1 MRLKGLIL
9 ILLSGLN
16 STSEVLGAMAP
27 SLRSAVGS
35 GVGDAPYPVAAMLP
49 AMKSFLARFL
59 RKSSPTSSACLHVCR
74 QRTVR
79 AHCRAGSWIKHATRT
94 QIYASPVEN
103 RLADTGGCGHCWIDF
118 AEARGR
124 GGWNC
129 CITGDRNLVPGR
141 DPKLDMRLEINF
153 LRAIRRVLDPK
164 FALASRS
171 FDIDRARARIAS
183 CECDGQARCR
193 PM

>member
-1 MRLKGLIL
+1 MRVVLVRSRIEPANFKVSAQYIAGIRVLYDRMRLKGLIL

-79 AHCRAGSWIKHATRT
+79 AHCR
-94 QIYASPVEN
+94 
-103 RLADTGGCGHCWIDF
+103 
-118 AEARGR
+118 
-124 GGWNC
+124 
-129 CITGDRNLVPGR
+129 
-141 DPKLDMRLEINF
+141 
-153 LRAIRRVLDPK
+153 
-164 FALASRS
+164 
-171 FDIDRARARIAS
+171 
-183 CECDGQARCR
+183 
-193 PM
+193 